1 MKLTIDRMTNEEITG
16 WNKNIEFTYN
26 GEGYSVLLNWD
37 TDYGYTIFN
46 WTNNMG
52 HQIAPPEWSK
62 EYKSDD
68 PDSDYL
74 DGEDSHFALCSDLD
88 KLTNEVNA

>member
-1 MKLTIDRMTNEEITG
+1 MKLTIDRITNEEITG

-62 EYKSDD
+62 EYKSK
-68 PDSDYL
+68 SL
-74 DGEDSHFALCSDLD
+74 ENEIGVFGLCFDLD
-88 KLTNEVNA
+88 NISESMGVL

>member
-1 MKLTIDRMTNEEITG
+1 MTLKIDEVFNEEVTG
-16 WNKNIEFTYN
+16 WNKNIKFTYN
-26 GEGYSVLLNWD
+26 SEGYSVLLNWD
-37 TDYGYTIFN
+37 ADYGYTIFN

-68 PDSDYL
+68 EYL
-74 DGEDSHFALCSDLD
+74 NMDHPYFALCSDLD
-88 KLTNEVNA
+88 RLTNEVNA

>member
-52 HQIAPPEWSK
+52 HQIAPPSWVND
-62 EYKSDD
+62 YKSDD
-68 PDSDYL
+68 EGL
-74 DGEDSHFALCSDLD
+74 EGEDSHFMFWSDLD
-88 KLTNEVNA
+88 RLTNEVNA

>member
-1 MKLTIDRMTNEEITG
+1 MKLTIDRVTNEEITG
-16 WNKNIEFTYN
+16 WNRNIEFTYN

-52 HQIAPPEWSK
+52 HQIAPPSWVK
-62 EYKSDD
+62 DYKSND
-68 PDSDYL
+68 PDFQD
-74 DGEDSHFALCSDLD
+74 EDSHFAFHSDLD
-88 KLTNEVNA
+88 RLTNEVNA